1 VAPTTQRSLPT
12 PQGRDPRYDPWG
24 ATPSASDRGTST
36 PTEKQRLPPALTAWF
51 NKEHIAIQQIYVKC
65 RCAYG
70 KSRKTWDGIA
80 FEGLRKPSPKAFA
93 ESLRKPSKA
102 IKSHREVTRDIPKTF
117 GGFRNVSRNSRRLS
131 TAFRNLRMFRMGRSV
146 FRKPSRRLS
155 PKASE
160 SHQKPSR
167 ISRDIPKTFGG
178 FRNVS
183 RNSRR
188 LLNAF
193 GGFQI
198 SRSTEVAPLRIQGWH
213 TQISGLS
220 CCWLPGSWLAP
231 GWLLVGSWLAAG

>member
-1 VAPTTQRSLPT
+1 MENLER
-12 PQGRDPRYDPWG
+12 
-24 ATPSASDRGTST
+24 RGT
-36 PTEKQRLPPALTAWF
+36 ELPS
-51 NKEHIAIQQIYVKC
+51 K
-65 RCAYG
+65 
-70 KSRKTWDGIA
+70 A
-80 FEGLRKPSPKAFA
+80 FGSLRRKPSPKAF
-93 ESLRKPSKA
+93 ESHRKPSKAIAKLLETFRKPSEVFGMSREIRDGFRRLSGICECFEWDARFSESHRDGFRRKPSKA
-102 IKSHREVTRDIPKTF
+102 IKSHREVT
-117 GGFRNVSRNSRRLS
+117 
-131 TAFRNLRMFRMGRSV
+131 
-146 FRKPSRRLS
+146 
-155 PKASE
+155 
-160 SHQKPSR
+160 
-167 ISRDIPKTFGG
+167 RDIPKTFGG